1 VRAFNQAIAISRER
15 DLKDDLAQLTADV
28 ARSQFDV
35 GDYAEARRLFTEAL
49 RDGSGRRATE
59 IRIRLAATLLNL
71 GDPAAADELRRA
83 SDAVTNGA
91 GDPGVAALLHTAN
104 GQLALRS
111 GRLAVARG
119 EFAAAAALWVDD
131 QPDAAAVE
139 GRMYLGVI
147 DLMEGH
153 LAGAKRSLES
163 TLAQARRMGRYN
175 LEVRSRLYLARLA
188 LAQHR
193 PDDALDLLKPV
204 PQDGQRVVGA
214 PLQME
219 IAQVREAALKGE
231 GRVLSKR
238 S

>member
-1 VRAFNQAIAISRER
+1 
-15 DLKDDLAQLTADV
+15 
-28 ARSQFDV
+28 
-35 GDYAEARRLFTEAL
+35 
-49 RDGSGRRATE
+49 
-59 IRIRLAATLLNL
+59 
-71 GDPAAADELRRA
+71 
-83 SDAVTNGA
+83 
-91 GDPGVAALLHTAN
+91 
-104 GQLALRS
+104 
-111 GRLAVARG
+111 
-119 EFAAAAALWVDD
+119 
-131 QPDAAAVE
+131 
-139 GRMYLGVI
+139 MYLGVI